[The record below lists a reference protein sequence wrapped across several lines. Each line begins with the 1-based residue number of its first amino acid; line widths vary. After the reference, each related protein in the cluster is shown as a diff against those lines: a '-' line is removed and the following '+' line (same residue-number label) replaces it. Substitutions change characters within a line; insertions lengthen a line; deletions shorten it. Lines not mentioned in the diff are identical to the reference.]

1 MKPIF
6 GGNADVQGDPIW
18 EIAKRNNKKQ
28 TQVTYRIKGEQVSK
42 EHFIFS
48 KQNKVKL

>member
-18 EIAKRNNKKQ
+18 LIAKRNNEKQ
-28 TQVTYRIKGEQVSK
+28 TQVTYRINGERVSK
-42 EHFIFS
+42 EHFIFI
-48 KQNKVKL
+48 KRNKV